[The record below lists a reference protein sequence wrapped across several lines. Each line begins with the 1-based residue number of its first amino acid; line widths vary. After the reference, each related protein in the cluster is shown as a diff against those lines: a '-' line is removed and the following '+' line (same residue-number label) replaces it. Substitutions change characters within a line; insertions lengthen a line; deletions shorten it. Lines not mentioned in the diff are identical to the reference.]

1 MSKPAKRLNYSY
13 YYGDLAKT
21 DVADFVKSV
30 RLMLETVDD
39 AKFEDKPKHCDDLFA
54 YLCSPGPFRV
64 LKTQSPRFER
74 FRLAVKDKMIELYQ
88 DRCVKRTT
96 KLKFKKLDRELCFG
110 IW

>member
-1 MSKPAKRLNYSY
+1 MIKRLNYSY

-30 RLMLETVDD
+30 RLMFETVAD

-54 YLCSPGPFRV
+54 YLCSPGPLGV
-64 LKTQSPRFER
+64 LKIQSPRFGR
-74 FRLAVKDKMIELYQ
+74 LRLAVKDKMIELYQ
-88 DRCVKRTT
+88 DKNIKRTT
-96 KLKFKKLDRELCFG
+96 KLKFKKLDRELDFG